1 MKNRFSETRE
11 FKNGN
16 INIKFFKENIE
27 DLKSGKFSDIELLS
41 FALDDVDT
49 YFVGS
54 EFCLSN
60 YEMGTMLY
68 NCRIDKIYILAF
80 SELEKLAS
88 GKTLKLYA
96 RKPDKYDR
104 EILNE
109 WENY

>member
-16 INIKFFKENIE
+16 INIKFFDENIK

-41 FALDDVDT
+41 FALDNVDT
-49 YFVGS
+49 YFIGE

-60 YEMGTMLY
+60 YEMGVELY

-80 SELEKLAS
+80 SDLEKLAS

-96 RKPDKYDR
+96 RKPTEDDR
-104 EILNE
+104 EIIN
-109 WENY
+109 NY